1 MMNYMNGMMNY
12 IDRKVRK
19 RFLRLFFL
27 SAPLLLLATAC
38 SQEEALEESS
48 ATPVTLQISA
58 AIEGE
63 TRAAEKTAFEEG
75 DVISVYLSSDTSEKT
90 PYQYVLEEDGSWV
103 ATGDNLLTLTTE
115 EVEVYAKYRG
125 EETTLQTYDNVTY
138 EDYSYT
144 SAEELKSEILSV
156 SLTSPKANFKFKP
169 TQFMVKFNLITFGGD
184 LTGKSY
190 TLGLGKFLAKGELK
204 DSTITLFFEEG
215 DDSFDLSFYLNIE
228 GIDEDLKS
236 LQYVNSPKAGH
247 SYVYDV
253 YIPAFLDKSEVQV
266 GDVRLSNNKFIR
278 PYTNGVLDTNK
289 AAVIMEYLTQKNIS
303 TIGVVYYASDSFAY
317 MIALQDHTS
326 DSGATRFTY
335 EDAKYETLSN
345 PIDQTYLYLFDF
357 IFGSDYKE
365 NTISPILE
373 LYGGKKLEGD
383 YWGYIEPSSDMLSF
397 YIYFV
402 YPGGSYEIDFNDTT
416 THQVR
421 FIYNFDK

>member
-1 MMNYMNGMMNY
+1 MNGMMNY

-75 DVISVYLSSDTSEKT
+75 DVISVYLSSDTSENT

-103 ATGDNLLTLTTE
+103 ATGDNLLTLTAE

-125 EETTLQTYDNVTY
+125 EETMLQTNVNVTY

-169 TQFMVKFNLITFGGD
+169 TRFMVKFNLISFGGD
-184 LTGKSY
+184 LTDKSY
-190 TLGLGKFLAKGELK
+190 TLILGEFQANGELK

-215 DDSFDLSFYLNIE
+215 DNPFDLSFYLNIM
-228 GIDEDLKS
+228 GIGDLIS
-236 LQYVNSPKAGH
+236 IQHVENPKAGH
-247 SYVYDV
+247 SYVFDV

-266 GDVRLSNNKFIR
+266 GDVGLSNGQFVR

-289 AAVIMEYLTQKNIS
+289 AAVIMEYLTKKNIS
-303 TIGVVYYASDSFAY
+303 TIGVVYYASNSYAY
-317 MIALQDHTS
+317 MIALQDYTS
-326 DSGATRFTY
+326 DSGATTFTY
-335 EDAKYETLSN
+335 EDAKFETLSN
-345 PIDQTYLYLFDF
+345 QIDQTDPQLFEF
-357 IFGSDYKE
+357 MFWRYYKE
-365 NTISPILE
+365 DTISPILE
-373 LYGGKKLEGD
+373 LYGGKELKGD
-383 YWGYIEPSSDMLSF
+383 YWGYIEPSSDMLSS
-397 YIYFV
+397 YRYFV

-421 FIYNFDK
+421 FTYDFDK